1 MTGVI
6 INNNFYDIST
16 GNTKIEYSSMNEDT
30 IGYSMYGVDIPYTEI
45 LKEYP
50 LEYLKTTYEKDS
62 ASFDYLHYHS
72 KNTEY
77 KMTLKLGTLRESGI
91 LGMRVTVPFATNYNS
106 SKKEVEFYIVCKS
119 SSTTYAYYSYVTGS
133 GKDIEYS
140 NDFCFRTT
148 DTNTLVIPYNT
159 KFTIGYKND
168 KFYSDLGHYYQ
179 VESSPQRNMSKGK
192 ATVDMAVKPYCN
204 LRYNTYFYGL
214 EEVYNGTTYYY
225 KPFYNT
231 ETQKFYI
238 KETTTNTIVC
248 TLNPSDIDEYQ
259 ILN

>member
-1 MTGVI
+1 MTGI
-6 INNNFYDIST
+6 IYNNNSYTVNSGST
-16 GNTKIEYSSMNEDT
+16 NIEYSAMGGES
-30 IGYSMYGVDIPYTEI
+30 IAYSTYGANIPYTEI

-50 LEYLKTTYEKDS
+50 LEYLKTTYERDY
-62 ASFDYLHYHS
+62 ASFEYLRYHS

-77 KMTLKLGTLRESGI
+77 KMTLKLGTLRESGV
-91 LGMRVTVPFATNYNS
+91 LGQRVTVPFATNYNS
-106 SKKEVEFYIVCKS
+106 SNKEVSFYIVCS
-119 SSTTYAYYSYVTGS
+119 NSDTYASYSYVTGS
-133 GKDIEYS
+133 GSKIVY
-140 NDFCFRTT
+140 NNYFYFRTT
-148 DTNTLVIPYNT
+148 STSTTVIPYNT

-168 KFYSDLGHYYQ
+168 KFYSDLGHSYQ
-179 VESSPQRNMSKGK
+179 VESSPQANISKGQS
-192 ATVDMAVKPYCN
+192 TIDMTVKPHCSI
-204 LRYNTYFYGL
+204 RYNTYFYGS
-214 EEVYNGTTYYY
+214 EETYNGTTYYY